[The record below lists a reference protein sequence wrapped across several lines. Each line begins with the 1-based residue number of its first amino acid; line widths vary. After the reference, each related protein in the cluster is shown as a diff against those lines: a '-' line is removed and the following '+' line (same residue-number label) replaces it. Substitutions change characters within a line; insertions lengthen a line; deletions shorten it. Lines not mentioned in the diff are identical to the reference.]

1 MELIRGRQNISSSA
15 KPSVVSIGNF
25 DGVHLGHL
33 QLIETLQREAHRAGV
48 PATVLTLSLIH
59 I

>member
-1 MELIRGRQNISSSA
+1 MELIRGRQNIPSSA

-33 QLIETLQREAHRAGV
+33 RLKEIQQREAQRAEV
-48 PATVLTLSLIH
+48 PATV
-59 I
+59 